1 MTDLIVLLA
10 VLALWFILNIWVLPR
25 LGMQTCLSGL
35 CGLKSQAC
43 PQPVKTNTSDRR
55 DPTQAS
61 RLPEHGE

>member
-35 CGLKSQAC
+35 CGMKSQAC
-43 PQPVKTNTSDRR
+43 PQPVKTNTNDRR